1 MKSTNSITYIYI
13 TMAMLF
19 LASLLIPNAI
29 YGQEAIFKECSLEH
43 NVKDKNGEKKMVCH
57 FTAEF
62 TGMKQHD
69 AQIYMEVEC
78 PKGTIHEYLDDD
90 EGGESRLCLPVRKL
104 KDFKNKNK
112 TDNFSLKDKII
123 WMWNSDLHP
132 KKGEH
137 KYYVRLVAYDAQ
149 TYEEIGSSK
158 YMTFK
163 MTGK

>member
-1 MKSTNSITYIYI
+1 MKNTSKTTYIMI
-13 TMAMLF
+13 ALMF
-19 LASLLIPNAI
+19 LAFLIPDVI
-29 YGQEAIFKECSLEH
+29 YGQKAIFKESYLEH
-43 NVKDKNGEKKMVCH
+43 NVKDKNGEKKMICH

-69 AQIYMEVEC
+69 TQIYLEIEC

-90 EGGESRLCLPVRKL
+90 EGGESRLRLPVRKL

-112 TDNFSLKDKII
+112 TDSFSLKDKII

-132 KKGEH
+132 KKGKH
-137 KYYVRLVAYDAQ
+137 TYYARLVAYDTQ
-149 TYEEIGSSK
+149 TYEEIGSSE
-158 YMTFK
+158 YMSFK